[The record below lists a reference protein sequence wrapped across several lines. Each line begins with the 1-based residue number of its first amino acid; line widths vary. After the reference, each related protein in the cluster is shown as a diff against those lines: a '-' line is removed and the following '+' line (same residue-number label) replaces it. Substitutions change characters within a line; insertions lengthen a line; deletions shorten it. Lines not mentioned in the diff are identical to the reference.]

1 MFHARARADQRLN
14 PDQSNKSQSEQSS
27 FRMCNLKKN
36 KLLCVVALLFCCHP
50 SCVYSKCRSLHK
62 RVFTPAFQLTRSGR
76 LLCVTGVGY
85 CKRQG
90 KTKAFWWIKL
100 LQVFSY
106 NSSLSAAFFFLP
118 DGCLEKEAGAV
129 IILTTVTLGLYK
141 WRLLNI
147 YVKVVAV

>member
-1 MFHARARADQRLN
+1 MLANRGRQVIKCSTREPALINGLIQTRATNHRVSKVPFA
-14 PDQSNKSQSEQSS
+14 
-27 FRMCNLKKN
+27 CVTLKKK
-36 KLLCVVALLFCCHP
+36 KLLCVALLFCCHP

-106 NSSLSAAFFFLP
+106 NSSLSAAFFF
-118 DGCLEKEAGAV
+118 AR
-129 IILTTVTLGLYK
+129 
-141 WRLLNI
+141 WLLRKGGWISNYLNNSDTWPI
-147 YVKVVAV
+147 